1 MSERTWFYASQGQQQ
16 GPFSEAQL
24 RGLIATGVVAADTLV
39 WSEGMANWQRA
50 GEISGLF
57 SGPSGPPAIPRAGG
71 VISSSAQGG
80 ALSMELGIW
89 PLIWRSLVLLFGTLF
104 VIPAPWVIT
113 MYCRWIVSCVRVP
126 GWPNLA
132 FTGRA
137 ATLMWLYAVFVAV
150 ITLAVLAAIF
160 SEAKELNHVLNLLM
174 DAIMLPLY
182 WLLLRWIIANLSSD
196 GRPLA
201 LAFEGSLWG
210 WIGWQLL
217 LGLSFLTIIGWA
229 WVMSAWIRWI
239 CRNIAGTRRAVVFN
253 GSGLEILWRALVTVL
268 ASCLV
273 IPIPWVVAWYYR
285 WYVSQIA
292 LVPRTA

>member
-16 GPFSEAQL
+16 GPYPESQFRELFA
-24 RGLIATGVVAADTLV
+24 RGIVTPSTLV
-39 WSEGMANWQRA
+39 WSEGMASWQRA
-50 GEISGLF
+50 ADIPGLF
-57 SGPSGPPAIPRAGG
+57 SGGAAPPAVPGAGG
-71 VISSSAQGG
+71 VISSAQQGG
-80 ALSMELGIW
+80 ALSLELGIW
-89 PLIWRSLVLLFGTLF
+89 PLIWRSLVLLFGILF
-104 VIPAPWVIT
+104 IIPTPWVIT
-113 MYCRWIVSCVRVP
+113 MYWRWIVSCVRVP
-126 GWPNLA
+126 GRPNLA

-137 ATLMWLYAVFVAV
+137 GTLMWLYAVFVAV
-150 ITLAVLAAIF
+150 IAIAVLAAIF
-160 SEAKELNHVLNLLM
+160 SEAKELNHFLNLVM

-229 WVMSAWIRWI
+229 WVMSAWIRWV

-253 GSGLEILWRALVTVL
+253 GTGLEILWRAIIVVL
-268 ASCLV
+268 ASCLI

-292 LVPRTA
+292 LVPRVA